1 MAMFSS
7 DEKTKIFNLFKKINK
22 NTEFEVM
29 FNNYLENNSLKLN
42 EFMNVLKY
50 LKYKS
55 KTGKNKL
62 KENISLDICYT
73 DNTKNVFR
81 GSIEGV
87 ENINSFLG
95 VTHLKKNNLIFS
107 TFLSQY
113 LDKEGYSIIKKTKDI
128 NNKLDFNNY
137 DIRFRLSTEENID
150 NDVKRNLIKLPF
162 SQSDNILYRYK
173 QRISYEIDNDMNID
187 MTIIKSSKDVNKL
200 QQSQKTFELEIDY
213 SNTNNN
219 ADKLKVIL
227 KELEQIKKVMLETD
241 NLIKKKDE
249 DNIIVN
255 YKNLVYGSNNLNFN
269 NLYSMHPVSAEVQH
283 IIDFI
288 PNKYAVSDKS
298 DGEKYVM
305 FIDNDK
311 VNFISNNL
319 NVKVNNDI
327 KVKNLNKSIFEGEY
341 IYLESEQKYIFMIYD
356 CLFFKGKDIR
366 SEVLFKNRYEY
377 IYKLLDVINSKDY
390 VKVKQYD
397 GNYNIVKIKKHF
409 RDEVKS
415 FYDDLDKNIKKM
427 NKNEV
432 YISSKIIL
440 FPPGGNNSE
449 VFLFAD
455 LIWNFCTKSSEVK
468 CPYSLDGII
477 FTPLD
482 QKYTRELKE
491 QKLPIYK
498 YKPPHL
504 NSIDVYIK
512 FERNRDTGELL
523 RIFDNSIPDTL
534 EFSSYQVASI
544 FVGDKV
550 GDSEKPVPF
559 NPDKKSNK
567 IYLPIV
573 NGQVRDF
580 KGNIVED
587 NTVVEIVYDNNSKLP
602 LQYKWSVIRTRWDKT
617 EFVIKYG
624 KKYGNYKLVADKIW
638 KSIKEAVTFNEINNL
653 ANPNTYTTQMNIL
666 KSRLDSSV
674 IASQRQQDKYYQK
687 ITNLAKPMR
696 EFHNWIKSILIYTFA
711 SPLSNTLDGKKKR
724 QSFLDIGCGRGGDI
738 LKVYHA
744 RVGEYVGIDV
754 DFEGIYSATDGAI
767 SRFNYLKKKFPD
779 FGKVSYLQADGG
791 IKFDVESQEKSLTS
805 LSNENKNMIEKVFKD
820 GRKFD
825 VFNFQFSIHYL
836 FANKQTISNMISNI
850 KKYLSEGGY
859 ILITIFD
866 AERVDKL
873 LKNGD
878 YKSMYT
884 DEDGNRNIFYGIKKK
899 YDGDLSDNVGNSI
912 DVHMSWIN
920 EEDKYIEEFLVT
932 KELMIKTMKEA
943 DCKLVDTDL
952 FENLYNLNKPYFSNV
967 IKYEENPKNKQFY
980 EKVASF
986 YDKLTGVD
994 KESKDYSFLY
1004 RYFVFRKN

>member
-1 MAMFSS
+1 MTMFSP
-7 DEKTKIFNLFKKINK
+7 DEKNKIFNLFKKINK
-22 NTEFEVM
+22 NSEFEVM

-42 EFMNVLKY
+42 EFINVLKY
-50 LKYKS
+50 LKFKS
-55 KTGKNKL
+55 TKNNSKL
-62 KENISLDICYT
+62 IENISLDICYT
-73 DNTKNVFR
+73 DNTKNIFR
-81 GSIEGV
+81 CTIDGV
-87 ENINSFLG
+87 NNINSFLG

-113 LDKEGYSIIKKTKDI
+113 LDKKGYSIIKKTKDKD
-128 NNKLDFNNY
+128 NKLDFNNY
-137 DIRFRLSTEENID
+137 DIRFRLSSEESID
-150 NDVKRNLIKLPF
+150 NELKRNLIKLPF
-162 SQSDNILYRYK
+162 SQSENIIYRYK
-173 QRISYEIDNDMNID
+173 QRFSYEIEKNMNID
-187 MTIIKSSKDVNKL
+187 MTIVKTSSDVNKI
-200 QQSQKTFELEIDY
+200 QQSLKTYEMEIDY
-213 SNTNNN
+213 SDTNIN
-219 ADKLKVIL
+219 ADKLKEIL
-227 KELEQIKKVMLETD
+227 KEVEDIKKVMIGSD
-241 NLIKKKDE
+241 IIVKKKDE
-249 DNIIVN
+249 DSIVIN

-269 NLYSMHPVSAEVQH
+269 NLYSMHPVSVEVQH

-298 DGEKYVM
+298 DGDKYVM
-305 FIDNDK
+305 SIDNDK
-311 VNFISNNL
+311 VYFISNNL
-319 NVKVNNDI
+319 NVKINEDI

-341 IYLESEQKYIFMIYD
+341 IYLENEQKYIFMVYD

-366 SEVLFKNRYEY
+366 SETNFKNRYEY
-377 IYKLLDVINSKDY
+377 VYKLLDVINEKDY
-390 VKVKQYD
+390 VKIEQYND
-397 GNYNIVKIKKHF
+397 TYNINKIKKHF
-409 RDEVKS
+409 KNQIIS
-415 FYDDLDKNIKKM
+415 FYDKLDKSINKIKK
-427 NKNEV
+427 NDV
-432 YISSKIIL
+432 YISSKIVL

-449 VFLFAD
+449 VFLFSD
-455 LIWNFCTKSSEVK
+455 LIWNFCTKSSDVK
-468 CPYSLDGII
+468 CPYPLDGII
-477 FTPLD
+477 FTPLE

-504 NSIDVYIK
+504 NSIDVFIK
-512 FERNRDTGELL
+512 FDRNKDTGELL
-523 RIFDNSIPDTL
+523 RIFDNSIPETL

-544 FVGDKV
+544 FVGDKI

-559 NPDKKSNK
+559 NPDRKSNK
-567 IYLPIV
+567 IYLPIE
-573 NGQVRDF
+573 NRQVRDV

-602 LQYKWSVIRTRWDKT
+602 LQYKWTVIKTRWDKT
-617 EFVIKYG
+617 EFVIKHN
-624 KKYGNYKLVADKIW
+624 KKYGNYKLIADKIW

-666 KSRLDSSV
+666 KSRLDSRV

-696 EFHNWIKSILIYTFA
+696 EFHNWIKSILIYTYA
-711 SPLSNTLDGKKKR
+711 SPLSKKIDGKKER

-744 RVGEYVGIDV
+744 RVGEYVGVDV

-767 SRFNYLKKKFPD
+767 SRFNFLKKKFPD

-791 IKFDVESQEKSLTS
+791 IKFDVDSQHKSLTS
-805 LSNENKNMIEKVFKD
+805 LSNENKHMIQKVFKD
-820 GRKFD
+820 GKKFD

-836 FANKQTISNMISNI
+836 FANKQTIQNMISNI
-850 KKYLSEGGY
+850 ITYLNKDGY
-859 ILITIFD
+859 ILITVFD
-866 AERVDKL
+866 ADRVHKL

-884 DEDGNRNIFYGIKKK
+884 DEEGNRNIFYGIKKK
-899 YDGDLSDNVGNSI
+899 YDGELSNNKGNSI

-932 KELMIKTMKEA
+932 NELMIKTMKEA

-952 FENLYNLNKPYFSNV
+952 FENLYNLNKSYFSNV

-986 YDKLTGVD
+986 YEKLTGAD

-1004 RYFVFRKN
+1004 RYYVFRKN

>member
-1 MAMFSS
+1 MAMFSP
-7 DEKTKIFNLFKKINK
+7 DEKTKIFNLFKKTNK
-22 NTEFEVM
+22 KSEFEVM

-42 EFMNVLKY
+42 EFINVLKY

-55 KTGKNKL
+55 TKSKSKL
-62 KENISLDICYT
+62 SETISLDICYT
-73 DNTKNVFR
+73 DNTRNVFR
-81 GSIEGV
+81 CTVEGI
-87 ENINSFLG
+87 ENINAFLS

-113 LDKEGYSIIKKTKDI
+113 LDKDGYSVIKKTKNSD
-128 NNKLDFNNY
+128 NKIDFNNY
-137 DIRFRLSTEENID
+137 DIRFRLASEEDID
-150 NDVKRNLIKLPF
+150 NEVKRNLIKLPF
-162 SQSDNILYRYK
+162 SQSDNIIFRYK
-173 QRISYEIDNDMNID
+173 QRFSYEIEKNMNVD
-187 MTIIKSSKDVNKL
+187 MTIIKTSGDVNKI
-200 QQSQKTFELEIDY
+200 QQSPKTYELEIDY
-213 SNTNNN
+213 SDTSSH

-227 KELEQIKKVMLETD
+227 KELEEIKKVMNESDVLV
-241 NLIKKKDE
+241 KKKDE
-249 DNIIVN
+249 ENIVIS

-298 DGEKYVM
+298 DGEKFVM

-311 VNFISNNL
+311 VYFISNNL
-319 NVKVNNDI
+319 NVKVNDDI
-327 KVKNLNKSIFEGEY
+327 KVKNINKSIFEGEY
-341 IYLESEQKYIFMIYD
+341 IYLEKEQKYIFMIYD

-366 SEVLFKNRYEY
+366 GEVTFRNRYEY
-377 IYKLLDVINSKDY
+377 IYKLLDIINGKDY
-390 VKVKQYD
+390 VKVKQYEGD
-397 GNYNIVKIKKHF
+397 YNIVKIKKHF
-409 RDEVKS
+409 RDEIIS
-415 FYDDLDKNIKKM
+415 FYDNLDKNLSKMKK
-427 NKNEV
+427 NDV
-432 YISSKIIL
+432 YISSKVIL

-449 VFLFAD
+449 AFLFAD
-455 LIWNFCTKSSEVK
+455 LIWNFCTKSSDVK

-477 FTPLD
+477 FTPLE

-544 FVGDKV
+544 FVGEKI

-559 NPDKKSNK
+559 SPDRKSNK
-567 IYLPIV
+567 IYLPIQ
-573 NGQVRDF
+573 NGQVRDV

-617 EFVIKYG
+617 EFVIKHN

-653 ANPNTYTTQMNIL
+653 VNPSTYTTQMNIL

-687 ITNLAKPMR
+687 ITNLVKPMR
-696 EFHNWIKSILIYTFA
+696 EFHNWLKSIMIYTYA
-711 SPLSNTLDGKKKR
+711 SPLTNTLDGKKVR

-744 RVGEYVGIDV
+744 RVGEYVGVDV

-805 LSNENKNMIEKVFKD
+805 LSNENKNMIQKVFKE
-820 GRKFD
+820 GKKFD

-836 FANKQTISNMISNI
+836 FANKQTIENMISNI
-850 KKYLSEGGY
+850 KTYLKEGGY
-859 ILITIFD
+859 VLITIFD
-866 AERVDKL
+866 ADRVHKL
-873 LKNGD
+873 LKDGEH
-878 YKSMYT
+878 KSMYT
-884 DEDGNRNIFYGIKKK
+884 DEDGNRNLLYGIKKK
-899 YDGDLSDNVGNSI
+899 YDGELSNNIGNSI

-920 EEDKYIEEFLVT
+920 EEGKYIEEYLVT
-932 KELMIKTMKEA
+932 KELMMKTMKEA

-967 IKYEENPKNKQFY
+967 INFEENPKNKQFY
-980 EKVASF
+980 EKVAGF
-986 YDKLTGVD
+986 YEKLTGAD

-1004 RYFVFRKN
+1004 RYYVFRKN